1 LGIPQF
7 SDEFSNTNSFEPG
20 EDNLVLKTLRFV
32 QNIET
37 TTAYNS
43 MSADKLTCVAM
54 TAPLNSMD
62 DDYYLAS
69 LHTYCDSIRHPSN
82 DNIEDTNASFLH
94 TIRACHHRRV
104 FGTRNGY
111 VGLGPGA
118 MEADD
123 VVAVFFGFPTPF
135 ILRRVDDYYLLVGE
149 AYVYGIMR
157 GEVLQMCQ
165 RGEIEEEEFEIH

>member
-1 LGIPQF
+1 
-7 SDEFSNTNSFEPG
+7 
-20 EDNLVLKTLRFV
+20 
-32 QNIET
+32 
-37 TTAYNS
+37 
-43 MSADKLTCVAM
+43 
-54 TAPLNSMD
+54 
-62 DDYYLAS
+62 
-69 LHTYCDSIRHPSN
+69 
-82 DNIEDTNASFLH
+82 
-94 TIRACHHRRV
+94 
-104 FGTRNGY
+104 

-123 VVAVFFGFPTPF
+123 VVAVFLGFPTPF